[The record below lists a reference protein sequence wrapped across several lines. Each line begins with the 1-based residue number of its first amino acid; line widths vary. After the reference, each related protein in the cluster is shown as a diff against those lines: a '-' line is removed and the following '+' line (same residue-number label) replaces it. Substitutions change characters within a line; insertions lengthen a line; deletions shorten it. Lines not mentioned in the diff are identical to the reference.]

1 MTLNSFV
8 VLRALRGKKK
18 DKNAAFT
25 IVELIAAIGVV
36 TICMAAFVKIA
47 HVARQQRDAG
57 RVQQTAVDQVQNV
70 LELLAAADP
79 EQLTMGNVDLTPHE
93 TLIARSLPEG
103 ELLVTCELFPNDNAA
118 VQTWRLEA
126 SASWI
131 PPGNLPRRS
140 VAFTRL
146 LSKPVVIETPQE
158 QVQEEEQAPEP
169 ETTPEETAAGNV
181 SDRLEPEESPLV
193 ETTPEE
199 GGEE

>member
-1 MTLNSFV
+1 M
-8 VLRALRGKKK
+8 KKHNP
-18 DKNAAFT
+18 NAAFT

-79 EQLTMGNVDLTPHE
+79 EQLSTGNVDLTPHE
-93 TLIARSLPEG
+93 TLIARSLPQG
-103 ELLVTCELFPNDNAA
+103 ELLVTCELLADDNAT
-118 VQTWRLEA
+118 VQTWRLDA

-140 VAFTRL
+140 IVLTRL
-146 LSKPVVIETPQE
+146 LSKPVVIETPQ
-158 QVQEEEQAPEP
+158 VQEEEQVSEQ
-169 ETTPEETAAGNV
+169 ETTPEETAAGNETQW
-181 SDRLEPEESPLV
+181 SDRTED
-193 ETTPEE
+193 E